1 MNLDSAKKVVDDN
14 KQLVLK
20 EQQVVL
26 NEDPVFVFGAFI
38 VFFLYIIPILQILF
52 YNYVFSIAKSGR
64 PKYNDELTKEIQKIT
79 NFPIEV
85 YTLNITEI
93 NAYHIGTKRIF
104 ITDGFMKMLDHRETI
119 AVLLHECGHYANMD
133 VKKNLFLVDPFIRMF
148 VLFSIVGV
156 FILTGISGIVFSF
169 YLRLIFG
176 GIARTI
182 INLTI
187 GRKMEYLADSF
198 AAEHGYAKEMVSSL
212 EKIEKYV
219 RNKLCKKNT
228 KSKDCDM
235 ILKDLHRFDEHP
247 EFWKRRLNINSE
259 DLKYT
264 KKALD
269 EFTFVNIKKSYF
281 ELRPI
286 WKKLKKDIEDYKN
299 LKGL

>member
-1 MNLDSAKKVVDDN
+1 MKLDSSKKVINDN

-20 EQQVVL
+20 DDKVVL
-26 NEDPVFVFGAFI
+26 NEDPVIAFGAFI

-79 NFPIEV
+79 NFPVEV
-85 YTLNITEI
+85 YTLNIEQI
-93 NAYHIGTKRIF
+93 NAFHIGTKRIF
-104 ITDGFMKMLDHRETI
+104 ITEGFMKMLNHREI
-119 AVLLHECGHYANMD
+119 VAVLLHECGHYANMD
-133 VKKNLFLVDPFIRMF
+133 VKKNVFLVDPFIK
-148 VLFSIVGV
+148 LITFSVVASILV
-156 FILTGISGIVFSF
+156 LTGGLGGVPSF
-169 YLRLIFG
+169 YVYFIFKG
-176 GIARTI
+176 LGNI
-182 INLTI
+182 IKNLTI

-219 RNKLCKKNT
+219 RKKLCKKNT